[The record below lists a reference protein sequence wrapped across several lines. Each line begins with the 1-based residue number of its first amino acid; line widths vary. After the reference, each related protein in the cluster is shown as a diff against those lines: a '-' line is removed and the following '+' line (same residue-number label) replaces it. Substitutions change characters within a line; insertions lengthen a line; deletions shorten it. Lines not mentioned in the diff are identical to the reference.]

1 MKHQNNFKKKY
12 GIDAIDFV
20 EKADLEY
27 FGLAKKNGIQSILK
41 SYAEKQEMN
50 IEFNDEFYKDL
61 VETFAEADKKFP
73 YNEKISF
80 VSDIYQLEPSPVN
93 PSIPKSKG
101 VLEDFKDIVSKDIF
115 RENMSAVYVSDD
127 GFLYGTDAHKLI
139 KFKNND
145 YSEYAGKLINLKL
158 FEKLK

>member
-50 IEFNDEFYKDL
+50 IEFNDEFYKDSMPVDL
-61 VETFAEADKKFP
+61 TIECLTDYK
-73 YNEKISF
+73 YN
-80 VSDIYQLEPSPVN
+80 DA
-93 PSIPKSKG
+93 KG
-101 VLEDFKDIVSKDIF
+101 
-115 RENMSAVYVSDD
+115 
-127 GFLYGTDAHKLI
+127 
-139 KFKNND
+139 
-145 YSEYAGKLINLKL
+145 
-158 FEKLK
+158 